1 MTDFLDAVLKS
12 QNGRHHIVV
21 TTVQLHVVIKRVKTD
36 DVFRDMIFKIRSV
49 QHKQT
54 WTEH

>member
-1 MTDFLDAVLKS
+1 VTDFLDAVLKS

-49 QHKQT
+49 QYKQT